1 MANNREVSGTL
12 VRTSKQ
18 AVVLTKAD
26 RLKKSVDSPL
36 EVCQTKTLSFYPSFY
51 FILTINIFFDAL
63 PLDRSILPK
72 IRIYGDDTSDSF
84 LSLSHTRQS
93 RRANKIVYHPDFNE
107 TSLRNNLAVII
118 VRKHLY
124 GELVTRV
131 NEKSIIDYFFFGLFF
146 PVK

>member
-36 EVCQTKTLSFYPSFY
+36 EVCQTKTPSFYPAFY
-51 FILTINIFFDAL
+51 FILTLNIFCF